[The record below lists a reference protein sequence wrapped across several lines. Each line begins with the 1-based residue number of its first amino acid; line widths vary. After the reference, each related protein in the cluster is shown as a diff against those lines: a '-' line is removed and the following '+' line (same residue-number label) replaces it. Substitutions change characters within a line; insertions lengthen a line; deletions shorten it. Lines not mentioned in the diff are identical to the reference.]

1 VDFWK
6 TIVVL
11 VRRWYVALP
20 ALVVSLLL
28 AAMVF
33 QSIPPKYQ
41 STGSVV
47 LLTPPKG
54 ASASSKDPATN
65 PLLNFGGSLQ
75 ITAQL
80 VTQVLLSPET
90 ATQMAA
96 AGGGT
101 DYQVGDADTG
111 GPFINVVATAS
122 SAAQA
127 KHTVELL
134 LQTARQDLIDRQTR
148 LGAPKG
154 SFIAVEDAVVP
165 TDAIQLNGNRLR
177 GAAAALALGLCAS
190 LASAFIIESIL
201 ESRQQRR
208 GGKGRRRPD
217 KAGAAGGTG
226 GRAGIPATP
235 VRTNGVTPAPI
246 SSDLTQP
253 IKSPR
258 QPLAN

>member
-1 VDFWK
+1 MDFWK

-11 VRRWYVALP
+11 ARRWYVALP
-20 ALVVSLLL
+20 ALLVSLLL
-28 AAMVF
+28 SGLVF
-33 QSIPPKYQ
+33 QSIPPKFQ

-47 LLTPPKG
+47 LLTPTKG

-65 PLLNFGGSLQ
+65 PLLNFGGSLE

-90 ATQMAA
+90 GSQIQAS
-96 AGGGT
+96 GGAT

-122 SAAQA
+122 TAEQA
-127 KHTVELL
+127 KRTVELL
-134 LQTARQDLIDRQTR
+134 LQRARQDLIDRQTR

-154 SFIAVEDAVVP
+154 SFIAVEDAVAP
-165 TDAIQLNGNRLR
+165 TEAIQLNGNRLR

-190 LASAFIIESIL
+190 LASAFILESIL
-201 ESRQQRR
+201 ESRRGRR
-208 GGKGRRRPD
+208 GGRRPGPD
-217 KAGAAGGTG
+217 RRANGGTG
-226 GRAGIPATP
+226 GGTNGL
-235 VRTNGVTPAPI
+235 RTNGVAAAV

-253 IKSPR
+253 IKQPR
-258 QPLAN
+258 QPLPN